1 VGKWKQAT
9 LEQQFASF
17 INALQVGEGA
27 CAHSGD
33 QVKHRQLQRSSGCA
47 LQTNKQRWVLLLRRL
62 AAGLVDASTESA
74 IVQ

>member
-33 QVKHRQLQRSSGCA
+33 QAKHR
-47 LQTNKQRWVLLLRRL
+47 
-62 AAGLVDASTESA
+62 
-74 IVQ
+74 

>member
-27 CAHSGD
+27 CA
-33 QVKHRQLQRSSGCA
+33 
-47 LQTNKQRWVLLLRRL
+47 LRRSGEAQAVATQL
-62 AAGLVDASTESA
+62 GLRTANK
-74 IVQ
+74 

>member
-27 CAHSGD
+27 CTHSGD
-33 QVKHRQLQRSSGCA
+33 QVKHRQSQRSA
-47 LQTNKQRWVLLLRRL
+47 LQTNKQRWILLLRRL